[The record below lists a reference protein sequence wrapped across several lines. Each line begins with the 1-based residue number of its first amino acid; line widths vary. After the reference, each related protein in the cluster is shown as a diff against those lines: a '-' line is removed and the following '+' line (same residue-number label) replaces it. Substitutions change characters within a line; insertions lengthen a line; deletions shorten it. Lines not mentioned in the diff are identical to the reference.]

1 MAEVFDVVDEL
12 DRVVGRA
19 TREQVHGNP
28 ALIHRVAHV
37 LVLNSGGSIYLQR
50 RSPDK
55 DVQPDKW
62 DTSVGGHVDAGEA
75 YEHAA
80 RREMREELGITD
92 AGLEPLYRYLHSNE
106 YESEMVATF
115 RTLWDGA
122 IRVDPAEITE
132 GRFWTV
138 AEIRSTPPA
147 LFTPNFLDE
156 LERYEA
162 WSAGRLDR
170 GEEKPYVD

>member
-1 MAEVFDVVDEL
+1 MLVF
-12 DRVVGRA
+12 
-19 TREQVHGNP
+19 
-28 ALIHRVAHV
+28 
-37 LVLNSGGSIYLQR
+37 NSDGAIFLQR

-92 AGLEPLYRYLHSNE
+92 AELEPLYRYLHSNE

-115 RTLWDGA
+115 RATWDGP
-122 IRVDPAEITE
+122 IRVDPGEISE

-138 AEIRSTPPA
+138 AEIRSAPSSR
-147 LFTPNFLDE
+147 FTPNFLDE
-156 LERYEA
+156 VRRYEA
-162 WSAGRLDR
+162 WAANPLDG
-170 GEEKPYVD
+170 GE